1 MSAQEILDAIDTVL
15 EEYDLRPTQ
24 TIDTLVQVLEQEVEE
39 NSEENPNPDGDS
51 QDDDWPPL
59 ASGKN

>member
-51 QDDDWPPL
+51 QDDD
-59 ASGKN
+59 